1 MVGAS
6 KLRSVLVTGAST
18 GIGAA
23 TVRALADQG
32 FEVFA
37 GFRTLDN
44 VVALCEHCPS
54 RIFSLQLDVTDEKS
68 IHSALKCVQS
78 MVAGRGLYGLVNN
91 AGIALGGPLEC
102 VPTADLRRQL
112 EVNVIGPA
120 AVTQACLP
128 LLRQATGRIIN
139 ISSIS
144 GRVALPFVGPYA
156 ASKFALRAM
165 SDSLRAE
172 MRPWGIEVVMIEPGQ
187 IATPIWEKG
196 IAECQR
202 VQAEWSAEAHE
213 YYDATMAALLNHVR
227 RGGGLPPERVADSV
241 VKAMTARR
249 PRTCYVVGRDSRWL
263 RWIDRLPARWRDAL
277 ITRSLP
283 RGR

>member
-1 MVGAS
+1 MAGAA
-6 KLRSVLVTGAST
+6 LRSVLVTGAST

-23 TVRALADQG
+23 TVRALTDQG

-37 GFRTLDN
+37 GFRTPEHVN
-44 VVALCEHCPS
+44 ALCEHCPS
-54 RIFSLQLDVTDEKS
+54 RIFTLPLDVTDESS
-68 IHSALKCVQS
+68 IHAAVQCVQ
-78 MVAGRGLYGLVNN
+78 VRAAGRGLYGLVNN
-91 AGIALGGPLEC
+91 AGVALGGPLEC
-102 VPTADLRRQL
+102 TPISVLRRQL
-112 EVNVIGPA
+112 DVNVLGPA

-128 LLRQATGRIIN
+128 LLRQATGRIVN

-172 MRPWGIEVVMIEPGQ
+172 LRPWGIEVVMIEPGQ

-196 IAECQR
+196 IAECER
-202 VQAEWSAEAHE
+202 VQAEWPADAHE

-227 RGGGLPPERVADSV
+227 RGGGLPPERVANEI
-241 VKAMTARR
+241 VKAMTSKR

-263 RWIDRLPARWRDAL
+263 RWIDRLPTRWRDAL

>member
-1 MVGAS
+1 MDGDPP
-6 KLRSVLVTGAST
+6 LRSVLVTGAST

-23 TVRALADQG
+23 TVRALADHG

-37 GFRTLDN
+37 AARNTDDAKA
-44 VVALCEHCPS
+44 VCEHQPS
-54 RIFSLQLDVTDEKS
+54 RIRSLQLDVTDEAS
-68 IHSALKCVQS
+68 IRSAVQCIQVS
-78 MVAGRGLYGLVNN
+78 LGGRGLYGLVNN
-91 AGIALGGPLEC
+91 AGVALGGPLEC
-102 VPTADLRRQL
+102 TPISALRRQL
-112 EVNVIGPA
+112 DVNVIGAA

-156 ASKFALRAM
+156 ASKFALRAI

-172 MRPWGIEVVMIEPGQ
+172 LRPWGIEVVMIEPGQ

-196 IAECQR
+196 IAECER
-202 VQAEWSAEAHE
+202 VQAEWSADAHE
-213 YYDATMAALLNHVR
+213 YYDVTMSALLNHVR
-227 RGGGLPPERVADSV
+227 RGGGLPPERVADV
-241 VKAMTARR
+241 IVKAMTARQ
-249 PRTCYVVGRDSRWL
+249 PRTSYVVGRDSRWL
-263 RWIDRLPARWRDAL
+263 RWLGRLPARWRDAL
-277 ITRSLP
+277 FTRSLP